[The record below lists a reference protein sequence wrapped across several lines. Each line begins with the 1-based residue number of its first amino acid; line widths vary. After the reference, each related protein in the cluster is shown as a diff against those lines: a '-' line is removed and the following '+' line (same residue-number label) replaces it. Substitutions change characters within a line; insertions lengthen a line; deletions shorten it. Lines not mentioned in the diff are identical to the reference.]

1 MILRPTSRLL
11 LAALLLVAPAAF
23 AQAGGGGAQLS
34 YEALMHAPEGSWAE
48 YTTSI
53 KTASQVQKIVMRF
66 ALVEKSAKLIAIEAG
81 GKTPMGAI
89 LTRME
94 YVPAGGGAWK
104 LGRARMQMGSQPATD
119 IPVPPSTPL
128 VKKGQPLG
136 TVVGTAQVKT
146 AAGTFKCRE
155 YRKPV
160 DQGPVHMV
168 FNLWMNDSVAPMGM
182 VKQED
187 SDGRIS
193 MELTATGTGAK
204 PQLK

>member
-1 MILRPTSRLL
+1 MTARSLSRFL
-11 LAALLLVAPAAF
+11 LAALLCVAPAAF
-23 AQAGGGGAQLS
+23 AQAGGGSAQLS
-34 YEALMHAPEGSWAE
+34 YDALMRAPEGSWAE

-53 KTASQVQKIVMRF
+53 KTGAQVQKIVMRF
-66 ALVEKSAKLIAIEAG
+66 ALVEKSASLLAIEAG
-81 GKTPMGAI
+81 GKTPMGVI

-104 LGRARMQMGSQPATD
+104 LGRARMQMGAQPATD
-119 IPVPPSTPL
+119 IPVPANTPL
-128 VKKGQPLG
+128 VKKGQALG
-136 TVVGTAQVKT
+136 TVVGTASVKT

-155 YRKPV
+155 YQKPV

-182 VKQED
+182 VKQSD